1 MSKIKDKII
10 EKLLNKINIE
20 ELTDKIAEKVAEK
33 IIDRNLKILDPDIVP
48 PSIPNPAKPE
58 PYYPWRD
65 NIVVMYGVST
75 TPYRTSPYTI
85 TTSANVIKKKDKNEV
100 NKK

>member
-1 MSKIKDKII
+1 MSKIKDKIV

-33 IIDRNLKILDPDIVP
+33 IIDRNLKILDP

-85 TTSANVIKKKDKNEV
+85 TTSANVIKKKDKNKV